1 MVLTKGIDCGIIKES
16 KKSKQQKKQKRF
28 FAIAIQRFLH
38 KAQDQ
43 KDNLIFIIY
52 YERK

>member
-16 KKSKQQKKQKRF
+16 KKSKQQKNKNDF
-28 FAIAIQRFLH
+28 FAIANQRFLH

-43 KDNLIFIIY
+43 NDNLIFIIY